1 MKDQKTLQYYT
12 RGEVLNKEER
22 ARKKYRSYLERRVFH
37 PGFFSNKNVKE
48 EEDCQSKSTQ
58 TTIKKK

>member
-22 ARKKYRSYLERRVFH
+22 ARKKYRSYVERRIFH

-48 EEDCQSKSTQ
+48 EEDCQNKSIP